1 MVGKG
6 GWEDNS
12 YRWVGCSVVR
22 CAAQTPESQVK
33 KTKTKIQMTEANLS
47 LDGILFLDFGG
58 GGQKIYIQRGLGGW
72 GSASYVII
80 IWRDIRVG
88 LGECNL
94 PPPIKKSNVFHLGQ
108 NLLSLSDIIL
118 SSGFVSLDRLID

>member
-1 MVGKG
+1 MQC
-6 GWEDNS
+6 
-12 YRWVGCSVVR
+12 CSMRSADTGVPSKENQDKNPNDR
-22 CAAQTPESQVK
+22 SKSKFRRNPISR
-33 KTKTKIQMTEANLS
+33 
-47 LDGILFLDFGG
+47 FWG

-72 GSASYVII
+72 GSASYVIII